1 MYERLCIDAWYLPPP
16 CVSPPKV
23 CSPLCMSSLVDLV
36 PLYLD
41 HRTLYCQGLCGAG
54 IAVSGTLMS
63 VVVSCTVSC
72 VMSDVVSGTVSG
84 VMSVVVSGTV
94 SGAVSGV
101 MSVAV
106 SDVMPVVMFCNGP
119 YQNIVYM

>member
-23 CSPLCMSSLVDLV
+23 CPPLCMPALVDLV

-41 HRTLYCQGLCGAG
+41 HRTLYCQGLCDAG

-63 VVVSCTVSC
+63 VVVSCTVSG
-72 VMSDVVSGTVSG
+72 VMSVVVSGTVSG
-84 VMSVVVSGTV
+84 VMSVVMYV
-94 SGAVSGV
+94 AVSGV
-101 MSVAV
+101 IT
-106 SDVMPVVMFCNGP
+106 VVMFCKGP
-119 YQNIVYM
+119 YQSIVYM